1 MKTKL
6 IILTLLAA
14 GAALAATMT
23 IEVPDQ
29 DVPRILEAYGSINNL
44 GRNATA
50 SEVQYAIQRWLRDS
64 TLDYE
69 RRKDMAQFS
78 PPPLNFSPTPAPSP
92 TAFGRA
98 AAQKAAPTATPKQ
111 KKQ

>member
-1 MKTKL
+1 MKL
-6 IILTLLAA
+6 FLTFFLFIPITLFSAV
-14 GAALAATMT
+14 MT

-69 RRKDMAQFS
+69 RRKNMVQFT
-78 PPPLNFSPTPAPSP
+78 PPPLNFSPTPSGLQVAQ
-92 TAFGRA
+92 A
-98 AAQKAAPTATPKQ
+98 AASPTATPK
-111 KKQ
+111 KKK